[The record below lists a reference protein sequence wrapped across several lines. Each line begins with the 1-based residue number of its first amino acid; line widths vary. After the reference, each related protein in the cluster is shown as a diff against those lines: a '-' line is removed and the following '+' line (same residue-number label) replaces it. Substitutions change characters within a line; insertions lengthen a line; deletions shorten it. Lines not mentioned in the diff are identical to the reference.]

1 MKIDMYSSFVS
12 QLKTAESSAKSAMSE
27 EQEGQLKLLLTRIKN
42 ARISKD
48 SRHRLTKMVRELA
61 VNDRLDAKS
70 VKSVIDL
77 IFIEEM
83 TFSEKNE
90 KKGFKTIEKQV
101 EEEIKD
107 IKETKVERLKQKDD
121 LDELKKSL
129 NISA

>member
-12 QLKTAESSAKSAMSE
+12 QLKTDGDNVKSAMSE

-48 SRHRLTKMVRELA
+48 SRHRMTKMVRELA
-61 VNDRLDAKS
+61 VNDRLDVKS
-70 VKSVIDL
+70 VKGVLDL

-90 KKGFKTIEKQV
+90 KGFKTIEKQV

>member
-12 QLKTAESSAKSAMSE
+12 QLKTDGDNVKSAMSE

-48 SRHRLTKMVRELA
+48 SRHRMTKMVRELA

-70 VKSVIDL
+70 VKGVLDL

-90 KKGFKTIEKQV
+90 KGFKTIEKQV